1 MAQAPSTGVGL
12 IDRSRQRPQTGV
24 RGAGLVWAGAS
35 VRAVRALYEWLAR
48 LRAAQAALPPG
59 QAPQRNSDRVFNSQ
73 LAPHLTRGAR
83 AGHPLVRLMQLSQA
97 RPAPVPRITGPL

>member
-1 MAQAPSTGVGL
+1 MKPWL
-12 IDRSRQRPQTGV
+12 HP
-24 RGAGLVWAGAS
+24 AGLVWAGAS

-59 QAPQRNSDRVFNSQ
+59 QAPQHNSDRVFNSQ

-97 RPAPVPRITGPL
+97 RPGRHRPIPGPLAESHGLVCEGSKAW